1 MFYVFH
7 TASLLWSWNK
17 FKINHYTIKIKK
29 IFHLEKRRKIILTR
43 YHSNSYPKIGS
54 QQVRTYVDTLLSVN
68 GQAPAPPTPFVSASC
83 LEMSSV
89 PCRCCLTPPGSS
101 LETFR
106 NLLVLFNAFLFW
118 IVCLLTLC
126 MLSYPFVIC
135 KAFSRTF
142 PNIFNLNV
150 VLYLRKTSKTR
161 FNVYLYASLLLYS
174 RPYLFPLINAII
186 NKLHNKEEV
195 HVRTIPKFEY

>member
-89 PCRCCLTPPGSS
+89 PCRCCLTPSGSS

-106 NLLVLFNAFLFW
+106 NLLVLFNAFFILD
-118 IVCLLTLC
+118 CL
-126 MLSYPFVIC
+126 SVD
-135 KAFSRTF
+135 
-142 PNIFNLNV
+142 
-150 VLYLRKTSKTR
+150 VLY
-161 FNVYLYASLLLYS
+161 V
-174 RPYLFPLINAII
+174 II
-186 NKLHNKEEV
+186 PFCNLQGFFQN
-195 HVRTIPKFEY
+195 FSEYF